1 MELQVSQC
9 PPVLH
14 SQPLIRAMRLMECA
28 LDQYNTPCVSTGYYQ
43 GTSKFNKGARTGM
56 TIKIGLFCQ
65 GVTNVSTGEKNKFI
79 LDHNTTSETVF
90 VILLTAG
97 TIFLKFLLVE

>member
-1 MELQVSQC
+1 MPC
-9 PPVLH
+9 INIIPPVAL
-14 SQPLIRAMRLMECA
+14 SLYIRVPE
-28 LDQYNTPCVSTGYYQ
+28 QQSVSTGYYQ
-43 GTSKFNKGARTGM
+43 GTRKFNKGAYSCM

-65 GVTNVSTGEKNKFI
+65 GVTNVSTGKKNKII

-90 VILLTAG
+90 VIFLTAG